1 MPLLKG
7 SLPPRQSENF
17 IDMTSHEMRNPLS
30 AIIQSAEFIISI
42 TGSSDSIKDDGDY
55 KTILEAAEVINLCAQ
70 HQKRIVDDLLTLSK
84 LDAKLLLI
92 SREEVDPISILQK
105 MVQIYE
111 GELKNAG
118 IETELLV
125 DRSLDDM
132 AVDQVTIDPSRL
144 LQVLINIFTNA
155 IKFTKGS
162 PRRKITLTLSTSYSR
177 PEHGSYGGSYVPF
190 RHQPERD
197 QSHEEEET
205 PDTSTRDTLFLQF
218 AIEDTGRG
226 LSPEE
231 IEVLFRRFCQASP
244 KTYGKYGFVYTR
256 SYCLL
261 TKLTAPTVGVD

>member
-1 MPLLKG
+1 
-7 SLPPRQSENF
+7 
-17 IDMTSHEMRNPLS
+17 MRNPLS

-42 TGSSDSIKDDGDY
+42 TASSDSIKDDGDY

-92 SREEVDPISILQK
+92 SKEKVDPTSILPK
-105 MVQIYE
+105 MVQMYE
-111 GELKNAG
+111 GELKNAD

-125 DRSLDDM
+125 DQSLNDM

-155 IKFTKGS
+155 IKFTKSS
-162 PRRKITLTLSTSYSR
+162 PSRKITLTLSALYSR
-177 PEHGSYGGSYVPF
+177 PMHGPYGGSYVPF
-190 RHQPERD
+190 RHHPERD
-197 QSHEEEET
+197 QSHEQEET
-205 PDTSTRDTLFLQF
+205 PDTSSWDTLFLQF

-231 IEVLFRRFCQASP
+231 IGVLFRRFCQASP
-244 KTYGKYGFVYTR
+244 KTYGKYGFVHAR
-256 SYCLL
+256 SYCLQ
-261 TKLTAPTVGVD
+261 TKLTATIAGVD